1 MRSSCALSL
10 NILFDESS
18 GCESLHGVKS
28 FFTNTAIYK
37 KVMFWSRWGKRWFR
51 IDFGKSVFVTKYW
64 YRILL
69 VNWFLIFVDTCGVNR
84 SVECVLQCVTARP
97 LSVLKIQL
105 IANDVYNI
113 YACLF
118 DST

>member
-1 MRSSCALSL
+1 MIC
-10 NILFDESS
+10 
-18 GCESLHGVKS
+18 
-28 FFTNTAIYK
+28 
-37 KVMFWSRWGKRWFR
+37 
-51 IDFGKSVFVTKYW
+51 VFATTYR

-105 IANDVYNI
+105 IANDVYYFMLVYSI
-113 YACLF
+113 ALRSRVCLCLLF
-118 DST
+118 KSQAWVP